1 MQDQAY
7 LRKMQ
12 RYVAEVAIT
21 PSALRNLGAK
31 GLVSRAQNFLA
42 AIDLKTLSAIGPS
55 AYSGWLNQK
64 TEDLLKEWAVG
75 DLWRPARKSVNIF
88 MVMAS
93 LNRFLCAAY
102 ALDRLEDAFEV
113 PLDNYVAKTVLA
125 RAKKKGLSHDELPRW
140 LAIKQLD
147 PKTSEKLQEFAAAMA
162 KEWEIPR
169 GRLDVVI

>member
-7 LRKMQ
+7 LRKTQ

-42 AIDLKTLSAIGPS
+42 AIDLKTLSAVGPS

-75 DLWRPARKSVNIF
+75 DLWGPARKSVNVF

-93 LNRFLCAAY
+93 LNRFLCAA
-102 ALDRLEDAFEV
+102 
-113 PLDNYVAKTVLA
+113 
-125 RAKKKGLSHDELPRW
+125 
-140 LAIKQLD
+140 
-147 PKTSEKLQEFAAAMA
+147 
-162 KEWEIPR
+162 
-169 GRLDVVI
+169 